1 MFSWVFWNVTPA
13 ALRQKK
19 SFCKTETSF
28 YIRKHWS
35 FFFFF
40 HPQGDI
46 FNSAGN
52 RHHSI
57 RKLREGAGKSSVEG
71 LPSNPTFKKKKKSV
85 SSSYLFIY
93 LLLAMLG
100 LRCCTRR
107 FFSCSEQG
115 LLFSFSP
122 RASHCGGF
130 SCCEAQGERRLQSFS
145 TRPQQSWCPGLA
157 APQHVGSCQ
166 TGDQIPC
173 PLDWQAD
180 SSPLDQREVPSV
192 QLLTLLGGKALSST
206 HLGLSGP
213 VTMDL
218 WSGSLENDW
227 GAQGQHVY
235 STCFRDR
242 KSHWVRTISRFYGG
256 WRLKTRVRIQV
267 LLLSSWGGS
276 KRVLGINA

>member
-35 FFFFF
+35 FFFF
-40 HPQGDI
+40 
-46 FNSAGN
+46 
-52 RHHSI
+52 SI
-57 RKLREGAGKSSVEG
+57 HKGTFLTLQETDTTPSESWEKELERALWKVCPPV
-71 LPSNPTFKKKKKSV
+71 LPLKKKKKSV

-145 TRPQQSWCPGLA
+145 ARPQQSWCPGLA

-166 TGDQIPC
+166 TGDQIRIPWIGRRILHHWTSGKF
-173 PLDWQAD
+173 PV
-180 SSPLDQREVPSV
+180 SS
-192 QLLTLLGGKALSST
+192 
-206 HLGLSGP
+206 
-213 VTMDL
+213 
-218 WSGSLENDW
+218 
-227 GAQGQHVY
+227 Y
-235 STCFRDR
+235 
-242 KSHWVRTISRFYGG
+242 
-256 WRLKTRVRIQV
+256 
-267 LLLSSWGGS
+267 
-276 KRVLGINA
+276 